1 MLPPLGQTHRRTDAV
16 NILMIHALKRRVL
29 LAVNLSAE
37 SLIAPMSKP
46 DTINPVMNSPR
57 AIRGGALLQSILLLV
72 FLAIVPNALRAQ
84 SPVTIYNFSKV
95 GSVKNLRFQPYPSAA
110 AYTFLGST
118 NVTLLTADPSFVLS
132 PYFLSTVTITNSPT
146 NIVTL
151 TNYGYEWR
159 TTNNLPLS
167 FYQVQV
173 TPMDS
178 NVVLAAHVLN
188 RLAYGP
194 TPNELDRVTAMGADA
209 YINEQLNP
217 ENITETADSLPSIVA
232 LQNKLAGPTKIIDLA
247 RNIQSDTNGVVT
259 NVICTST
266 NASMSDLRAWHTL
279 RAVYAK
285 RQLVEILLQFLENHF
300 VTQYSK
306 SSTYFNGKYNG
317 DDNIMEDRVS
327 TQLEYLE
334 NLRWR
339 QALLDPSCTF
349 SNLLTISSESLAMI
363 IYLDTVTSSGNGS
376 NVANENYAREI
387 QELFTMGV
395 DNGYD
400 QSDITTMSRAW
411 SGWTSEIID
420 PAQVGNRFATQTTN
434 DYPFVTNNFSAVSNL
449 AGVWNFVFK
458 STTHNTATKYIYYT
472 TNNNVPISKTVPA
485 RFGSPWAGRSYGLAI
500 PARSGTNGLQD
511 GYDIIAQL
519 SNLPFTEEY
528 ISVKLCNL
536 FVHDGFSLGYDFTD
550 PNLSPDGQLVHSCML
565 AWENSSPKGNI
576 RSILSTIFNS
586 DLFRNQA
593 SVMAK
598 VKTPLE
604 IVVSTVRAISI
615 TNAATAS
622 TDGYSFTL
630 PMDRMGSMD
639 LFDRNDPNGYPEDA
653 QGWISGGTLAERVRF
668 IQSFCIASG
677 TSGHSGA
684 QSGTG
689 NDAGNC
695 ICNPVLLI
703 SSKMPS
709 SGWYN
714 ESSVAD
720 YLLKILFPTEGA
732 GNLTL
737 YKSAVV
743 NYLSTDDNGA
753 ASALNT
759 ISAANYDTRI
769 RGAVGLLMSFARFQE
784 Q

>member
-1 MLPPLGQTHRRTDAV
+1 MMFR
-16 NILMIHALKRRVL
+16 ALKRERR
-29 LAVNLSAE
+29 ARTFIAPAGQ
-37 SLIAPMSKP
+37 SLIAPIGKSDK
-46 DTINPVMNSPR
+46 ISRVMKTPR
-57 AIRGGALLQSILLLV
+57 VKRGGILLQSLLLV
-72 FLAIVPNALRAQ
+72 FLVTLLPNPLCAQ

-95 GSVKNLRFQPYPSAA
+95 GAVKNLRFQPYPSAS
-110 AYTFLGST
+110 AYTFFGGT
-118 NVTLLTADPSFVLS
+118 NVALLTPDPSFVLS
-132 PYFLSTVTITNSPT
+132 PYFLNTVTITNSPT

-178 NVVLAAHVLN
+178 NAVLAAHLLN
-188 RLAYGP
+188 RLSYGP
-194 TPNELDRVTAMGADA
+194 TPDELDRVTAMGPDA
-209 YINEQLNP
+209 FINEQLNP
-217 ENITETADSLPSIVA
+217 ETITETADSLPSIVA
-232 LQNKLAGPTKIIDLA
+232 LQNKLAGPAKVIDLA
-247 RNIQSDTNGVVT
+247 RQYQADTNGAVT

-266 NASMSDLRAWHTL
+266 NATIADLRAWHTL
-279 RAVYAK
+279 RAVNAK
-285 RQLVEILLQFLENHF
+285 RQLTEILLQFFENHF

-306 SSTYFNGKYNG
+306 SQTYFNGKYNG

-349 SNLLTISSESLAMI
+349 SNLLTISAESLAMI
-363 IYLDTVTSSGNGS
+363 IYLDTVTSTGNGS
-376 NVANENYAREI
+376 NIANENYAREL
-387 QELFTMGV
+387 QELFCMGV

-400 QSDITTMSRAW
+400 QYDVTTMSRVW

-434 DYPFVTNNFSAVSNL
+434 VYPYVTNNFSAISNL
-449 AGVWNFVFK
+449 SGVWNFVFK
-458 STTHNTATKYIYYT
+458 SSTHNTNSKYIYFV
-472 TNNNVPISKTVPA
+472 TNNSVVTAKTVPA

-500 PARSGTNGLQD
+500 PSRAGTNGLQD
-511 GYDIIAQL
+511 GYDVIAHL

-528 ISVKLCNL
+528 LSVKFCNL
-536 FVHDGFSLGYDFTD
+536 FVHDGFATGYDYTD
-550 PNLSPDGQLVHSCML
+550 PNLSPEGQLVHQCML

-576 RSILSTIFNS
+576 RAVLSTIFNS
-586 DLFRNQA
+586 DLFRSQTA
-593 SVMAK
+593 IMAK

-604 IVVSTVRAISI
+604 MVVSTVRSI
-615 TNAATAS
+615 RIFTNNTYTAD
-622 TDGYSFTL
+622 TDGYSFSL
-630 PMDRMGSMD
+630 PMDRMGTMD

-689 NDAGNC
+689 NDAANC
-695 ICNPVLLI
+695 TCNPVVLI
-703 SSKMPS
+703 NYKLPS
-709 SGWYN
+709 TNWYN
-714 ESSVAD
+714 ESAIAD

-737 YKSAVV
+737 YKAAAV
-743 NYLSTDDNGA
+743 NYLSTDDSGN
-753 ASALNT
+753 ASLLN
-759 ISAANYDTRI
+759 SLSSANYDTRI
-769 RGAVGLLMSFARFQE
+769 RGAVGMLMSFARFQE